1 MNVTSYPFL
10 RKANTL
16 FTPPQLKQ
24 EPVTNLHPQ
33 TLFPRQS
40 MASTLT
46 LTCLPVYV
54 TASSRYLSWKKKN
67 KTKEQQKSKAVPP
80 ISVASLHH
88 LAFHLRRQRC
98 PWFGKYKSRGSSA
111 GEHFTH
117 RSFCYEP
124 AALPSPNKVRDL
136 SWTGYEKERVLCA
149 GRTCFS
155 TCLFLAS
162 YNGECAACVL
172 SKA

>member
-1 MNVTSYPFL
+1 MSATSCLFL
-10 RKANTL
+10 RKANPL

-33 TLFPRQS
+33 TLFPRQTCT

-54 TASSRYLSWKKKN
+54 TTSSGSLSWKKKN
-67 KTKEQQKSKAVPP
+67 KTKQQQKSKAVPP
-80 ISVASLHH
+80 TSVASLHR

-98 PWFGKYKSRGSSA
+98 PWFGKYKSRGKSA

-124 AALPSPNKVRDL
+124 AALPSPDKVRDL
-136 SWTGYEKERVLCA
+136 S
-149 GRTCFS
+149 RTE
-155 TCLFLAS
+155 
-162 YNGECAACVL
+162 Y
-172 SKA
+172 KK